1 MRLPTDILIVT
12 MDWTYLVPFSRYW
25 RMKLEDGLV
34 DLFTPPLFDAP
45 TWGSPLEFLEES
57 DLQN

>member
-1 MRLPTDILIVT
+1 
-12 MDWTYLVPFSRYW
+12 
-25 RMKLEDGLV
+25 MKLEDGLV